1 MSLKQRLLFFVAI
14 LLAIAIALL
23 SALSYQRMRSE
34 IILGVQQEL
43 DAAIAGNGEALGRWL
58 AQRRDAIQ
66 ATANRLADVDASAP
80 YPVLQQGKDA
90 GGFDQTFAGYADKAM
105 RYHTPDKLPADGYD
119 PTARPWYQLATAQ
132 KGTAVTAPYAF
143 VEKQKLGV
151 TVASP
156 ILRDGAQ
163 IGVVGGDIALDGL
176 TAVVKAIRLRGDG
189 YAFLATRDGK
199 IVSHPAA
206 GSPLKP
212 VAEVMPGFDAA
223 LVSAAGNSPTLH
235 EVEIDGRGYY
245 ASVASVAG
253 SDWVLGTVVE
263 KDAMLA
269 PLNHLLLTLVL
280 AGLAV
285 AVTGIVLANFAL
297 TRLLASL
304 VRLRDALLDVAT
316 GDGDLTHQLEV
327 DKQDEI
333 GQTAEAFNRFIGSLR
348 QMFLEVREHSVSLN
362 GGIDA
367 LNGITRQL
375 ASDSQQQADASSA
388 TAATIEQITVSI
400 NHIAGN
406 ATSAEEVVVQTG
418 QTSRQSAQA
427 VGELAGGIE
436 RIAGQVGQLATTLG
450 ALGERSAQMDQIINV
465 IKDIADQTNLLALN
479 AAIEAARAGET
490 GRGFAV
496 VADEVRKL
504 AERTAKATVEIGE
517 LIDATHRDVESA
529 LGGMEH
535 TRQSVQHGVSASRQV
550 AGQMAGIEDEVSRVV
565 LTIRDIADAT
575 REQSIATT
583 DMARAAET
591 ANHMAIETDQAVQN
605 ATRTVNELHQLSNH
619 LHDMVARFRL

>member
-1 MSLKQRLLFFVAI
+1 MLRTISKYLSLIKFSHTVFA
-14 LLAIAIALL
+14 
-23 SALSYQRMRSE
+23 MPF
-34 IILGVQQEL
+34 
-43 DAAIAGNGEALGRWL
+43 AAIAGNSEALGRWL

-66 ATANRLADVDASAP
+66 ATANRLGDVDASAP
-80 YPVLQQGKDA
+80 YPFLQQGKDA

-132 KGTAVTAPYAF
+132 KGVAVTAPYAF

-156 ILRDGAQ
+156 ILSGGAQ
-163 IGVVGGDIALDGL
+163 LGVVGGDIALDGL

-206 GSPLKP
+206 DSTLKP

-235 EVEIDGRGYY
+235 EVEIDGRDHY
-245 ASVASVAG
+245 AEVASVAG
-253 SDWVLGTVVE
+253 SDWVLGTVVA

-269 PLNHLLLTLVL
+269 PLNQLLLTLVL

-285 AVTGIVLANFAL
+285 AVAGIVLANFAL

-304 VRLRDALLDVAT
+304 VRLRDALLDVAS
-316 GDGDLTHQLEV
+316 GDGDLTHQLSV

-400 NHIAGN
+400 NHIASN

-450 ALGERSAQMDQIINV
+450 GLGQRSAQMDQIINV

-479 AAIEAARAGET
+479 AAIEAARAGEL

-504 AERTAKATVEIGE
+504 SERTGQATQEIAVMIREIQNGSEASRSNMEEAVERVKSGLALAEKGGESIRQIRDSAGGVVAVVNDISQALSEQGHASEEITRHVEQIAQAAAQNAEAAGHTSGAIGE
-517 LIDATHRDVESA
+517 LHGLTGN
-529 LGGMEH
+529 L
-535 TRQSVQHGVSASRQV
+535 RQ
-550 AGQMAGIEDEVSRVV
+550 MVSRFHV
-565 LTIRDIADAT
+565 
-575 REQSIATT
+575 
-583 DMARAAET
+583 
-591 ANHMAIETDQAVQN
+591 
-605 ATRTVNELHQLSNH
+605 
-619 LHDMVARFRL
+619 